1 MDHIIAVN
9 GTMYSFAAIT
19 GNTSETIRDGLFTAI
34 DGSASASV
42 TVVKVEDH
50 GIRLI
55 SKSLGRP
62 FGINLGGIPAFGQF
76 NQALGQLGAVQGL
89 VSQAQGFVSNVRSVF
104 GGFF

>member
-1 MDHIIAVN
+1 MEIALAL
-9 GTMYSFAAIT
+9 SFVEFKPISRQDIRAENDDVLFDGENASLNTLLNI
-19 GNTSETIRDGLFTAI
+19 GNQFS
-34 DGSASASV
+34 SQ
-42 TVVKVEDH
+42 
-50 GIRLI
+50 
-55 SKSLGRP
+55 

>member
-1 MDHIIAVN
+1 MC
-9 GTMYSFAAIT
+9 
-19 GNTSETIRDGLFTAI
+19 IRDRF
-34 DGSASASV
+34 SSQ
-42 TVVKVEDH
+42 
-50 GIRLI
+50 
-55 SKSLGRP
+55 

>member
-1 MDHIIAVN
+1 MPHQLKNLWNHGHVKNLYLFCYLYHFLKLQFSGHLNTLLNI
-9 GTMYSFAAIT
+9 
-19 GNTSETIRDGLFTAI
+19 GNQFS
-34 DGSASASV
+34 SQ
-42 TVVKVEDH
+42 
-50 GIRLI
+50 
-55 SKSLGRP
+55 